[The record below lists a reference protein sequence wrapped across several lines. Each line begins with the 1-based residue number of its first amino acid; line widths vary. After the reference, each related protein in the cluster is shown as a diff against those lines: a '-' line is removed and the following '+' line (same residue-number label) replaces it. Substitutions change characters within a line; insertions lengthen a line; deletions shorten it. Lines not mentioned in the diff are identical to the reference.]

1 MVNDATIIAGGID
14 VLKVFCSLLAVI
26 IITTI
31 LMFRANKNLLD
42 MEDEEYDIDELEK

>member
-1 MVNDATIIAGGID
+1 MINDATIIAGGID

-26 IITTI
+26 IVTTL

-42 MEDEEYDIDELEK
+42 VQDEEYDIDDLEK

>member
-1 MVNDATIIAGGID
+1 MNDAAIIAGGID

-26 IITTI
+26 VVTTI

-42 MEDEEYDIDELEK
+42 TEDEEYDIDELEK

>member
-1 MVNDATIIAGGID
+1 MICNSEIISGGID

-26 IITTI
+26 VITTV

-42 MEDEEYDIDELEK
+42 MQDEEYDIDELEK